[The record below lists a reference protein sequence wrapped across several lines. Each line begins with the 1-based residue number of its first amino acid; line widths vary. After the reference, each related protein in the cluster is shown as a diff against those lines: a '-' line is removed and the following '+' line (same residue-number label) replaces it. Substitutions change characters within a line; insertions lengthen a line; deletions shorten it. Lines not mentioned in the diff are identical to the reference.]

1 MNSIVARGY
10 KRKSL
15 ASRGPTNPSGRRKIG
30 RMAHD
35 WLLVETLGGE
45 PTVVSQGRQ
54 LKNLVP
60 ITTFLRRSPYLSAV
74 RTAIAESVQ
83 TGQSLTSITPKR
95 DRVIR
100 TEPVVMSDGFIHGVH
115 VWTGPADIEPPER
128 PTPGPLKWDLT
139 LGVATDT
146 RESLANSGKNP
157 EVEVTFGRA
166 FAEDLPSRELNPNE
180 TKVLAM
186 AVKAQPD
193 QTICSTWDLTDWE
206 GNPIRIGF
214 VARTGLEPGPNG
226 REHLVARAM
235 NWRSE
240 LKGPVV
246 STDDLAQRILNGLAQ
261 AGVHRALVDLNNWT
275 LLKWLDEPCTFYDW
289 RGGIETGKPKVHP
302 DDEPVKASMTEEFVN
317 GATSRV
323 LRMPGH
329 DTDWVPV
336 HVTVNR
342 VELEP
347 DTFAGLISLRLPTD
361 EELAAAELSKL
372 PDATA

>member
-1 MNSIVARGY
+1 
-10 KRKSL
+10 
-15 ASRGPTNPSGRRKIG
+15 
-30 RMAHD
+30 MAHD
-35 WLLVETLGGE
+35 WLLVETLGGD

-115 VWTGPADIEPPER
+115 VWTGPADVEPPER

-180 TKVLAM
+180 SKVLAM
-186 AVKAQPD
+186 AVKAEPD
-193 QTICSTWDLTDWE
+193 QTLCSTWDLTDWQ

-214 VARTGLEPGPNG
+214 VARTGLEPGLNG
-226 REHLVARAM
+226 RDHLVARAM

-275 LLKWLDEPCTFYDW
+275 LLKWLDEPCNFYDW
-289 RGGIETGKPKVHP
+289 RGGIETGRPKVHP
-302 DDEPVKASMTEEFVN
+302 DDEHVKASMTEEFVN

-329 DTDWVPV
+329 EENWVPV

-361 EELAAAELSKL
+361 EELAAADLPKV

>member
-1 MNSIVARGY
+1 
-10 KRKSL
+10 
-15 ASRGPTNPSGRRKIG
+15 
-30 RMAHD
+30 MAHD
-35 WLLVETLGGE
+35 WMLVETLGGD
-45 PTVVSQGRQ
+45 PAVVAQGRQ

-60 ITTFLRRSPYLSAV
+60 IKTFLRRSPYLSAV

-100 TEPVVMSDGFIHGVH
+100 TEPVVMSDGYIHGVH
-115 VWTGPADIEPPER
+115 VWTGPADAEPPER

-146 RESLANSGKNP
+146 RESLLNSGKNP

-186 AVKAQPD
+186 AVKAKPD
-193 QTICSTWDLTDWE
+193 QTLCSTWDITDWQ
-206 GNPIRIGF
+206 GNAIRIGF

-226 REHLVARAM
+226 RDHLVARAI
-235 NWRSE
+235 NWRCE
-240 LKGPVV
+240 LKGPTV
-246 STDDLAQRILNGLAQ
+246 STDDLAQRILSGLAQ
-261 AGVHRALVDLNNWT
+261 AGVHRALIDLNNWT
-275 LLKWLDEPCTFYDW
+275 LLKWLDEPCTFYNW
-289 RGGIETGKPKVHP
+289 RSSETVQPRVHP
-302 DDEPVKASMTEEFVN
+302 EDQHLLSSMSAELVH

-329 DTDWVPV
+329 DVDWVPI

-347 DTFAGLISLRLPTD
+347 EAFAGLVSLRLPTE
-361 EELAAAELSKL
+361 EELAAADL
-372 PDATA
+372 PAAPDNT